1 LFEQLVQVAV
11 HLVGREVVEAERF
24 ATFDRQRLPVGTG
37 RFEQLIGADDVGLDK
52 FCRAVDRAVDM
63 GFGGQVHDGIRL
75 EFQQRFTDTFAIG
88 DIGLK
93 ELIAVAAVDFGQR
106 LEIAG
111 VGQLVQIED
120 AVPGV
125 LDQMADQSRADESGS
140 AGYENAHD

>member
-1 LFEQLVQVAV
+1 
-11 HLVGREVVEAERF
+11 
-24 ATFDRQRLPVGTG
+24 
-37 RFEQLIGADDVGLDK
+37 
-52 FCRAVDRAVDM
+52 M
-63 GFGGQVHDGIRL
+63 HDGIRL

>member
-1 LFEQLVQVAV
+1 MQVAV
-11 HLVGREVVEAERF
+11 HLIGGDVVEAKGF
-24 ATFDRQRLPVGTG
+24 AALGWQGLPIGTRRL
-37 RFEQLIGADDVGLDK
+37 EQLVSPNDVGLNEL
-52 FCRAVDRAVDM
+52 CRAVDRAVDM

-93 ELIAVAAVDFGQR
+93 ELIAVAAVDFCQR